1 VRDNPI
7 VLICLVVIPCT
18 YALALVALVRLEY
31 RQPRQPIKDR
41 PIVVVAETRTTDI
54 DPYPAWIGDPASGVV
69 PARLELPGPML
80 LDGSPIWQ
88 ATPPAIARGRRP

>member
-31 RQPRQPIKDR
+31 RQPRPASKGR
-41 PIVVVAETRTTDI
+41 HMVVVTETRTTVI
-54 DPYPAWIGDPASGVV
+54 DPDPAWISDPASGVL
-69 PARLELPGPML
+69 PAHLDPPGPMQ
-80 LDGSPIWQ
+80 LDGSPMWQ

>member
-18 YALALVALVRLEY
+18 YALALVALMRLEY
-31 RQPRQPIKDR
+31 RQPPQAISGRH
-41 PIVVVAETRTTDI
+41 IVVTETRTTVI
-54 DPYPAWIGDPASGVV
+54 DPDLAWISDPASGVR
-69 PARLELPGPML
+69 PTH
-80 LDGSPIWQ
+80 LDPSRQWQLDRSPIWQ

>member
-31 RQPRQPIKDR
+31 RQPRPAVKGR
-41 PIVVVAETRTTDI
+41 HMVVVTETRTTLI
-54 DPYPAWIGDPASGVV
+54 DPAPQWISDPANGVL
-69 PARLELPGPML
+69 PAPLDPPGRWQLDASPM
-80 LDGSPIWQ
+80 WQ
-88 ATPPAIARGRRP
+88 ATPPAITRGRRP

>member
-31 RQPRQPIKDR
+31 RQPRHAVKGR
-41 PIVVVAETRTTDI
+41 HMVVVTETHTTVI
-54 DPYPAWIGDPASGVV
+54 DPDHPWIIDPANGVM
-69 PARLELPGPML
+69 PAELDPPGAMQ
-80 LDGSPIWQ
+80 LDSSPVWH
-88 ATPPAIARGRRP
+88 ATPPALPRRWRP